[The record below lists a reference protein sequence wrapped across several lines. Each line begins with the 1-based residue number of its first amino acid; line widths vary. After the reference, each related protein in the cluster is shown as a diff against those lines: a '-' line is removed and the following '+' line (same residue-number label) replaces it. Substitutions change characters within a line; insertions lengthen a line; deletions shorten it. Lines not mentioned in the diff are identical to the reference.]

1 MKIIYLAS
9 IFIAGCASKAPL
21 SSYQEPSLSMCL
33 DGVVYNMIHDG
44 CDNIYV
50 AESHLE
56 DIRVL
61 SCRYSYVH
69 QNSEPSMWLE
79 NDFYI
84 MRTPEVQH
92 IEGGKLLC
100 ADGNVTIVVSEKD

>member
-1 MKIIYLAS
+1 MKIIYLAG
-9 IFIAGCASKAPL
+9 ILMAGCASRTPIL
-21 SSYQEPSLSMCL
+21 SYQEPSSSMCL

-56 DIRVL
+56 NVRLL

-69 QNSEPSMWLE
+69 KNSEPSMWLE

-84 MRTPEVQH
+84 MRTREVQH
-92 IEGGKLLC
+92 IEGAKPLC
-100 ADGNVTIVVSEKD
+100 ADGNVTVVVSEKD